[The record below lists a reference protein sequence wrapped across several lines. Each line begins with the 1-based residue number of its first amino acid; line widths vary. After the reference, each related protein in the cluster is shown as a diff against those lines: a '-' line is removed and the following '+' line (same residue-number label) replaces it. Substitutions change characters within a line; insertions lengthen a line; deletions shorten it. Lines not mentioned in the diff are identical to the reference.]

1 MKGKGES
8 ELSNKK
14 KYSEKDFAKFFEI
27 LMLNFSLIIIP
38 IGWII
43 YRYSILEGFILLI
56 ISIALS
62 YLINKKRGLI

>member
-1 MKGKGES
+1 MNKKL

-38 IGWII
+38 IGWIT
-43 YRYSILEGFILLI
+43 YKYSIIEGGILLA
-56 ISIALS
+56 ISIILC
-62 YLINKKRGLI
+62 YLINKTGGLI

>member
-1 MKGKGES
+1 MKKN
-8 ELSNKK
+8 LSNKK

-43 YRYSILEGFILLI
+43 LKYSPIEGGILLTI
-56 ISIALS
+56 CIGLC
-62 YLINKKRGLI
+62 YLINKTGGLI